1 MSDTTLYL
9 LLDVLS
15 LLSHIL
21 RLSPDNAALVSKII
35 MDDDGNCLLWIWC
48 LEFQDLEYQL
58 FFKVAFVV

>member
-35 MDDDGNCLLWIWC
+35 MDDDGNCLLWICC
-48 LEFQDLEYQL
+48 LEF
-58 FFKVAFVV
+58 